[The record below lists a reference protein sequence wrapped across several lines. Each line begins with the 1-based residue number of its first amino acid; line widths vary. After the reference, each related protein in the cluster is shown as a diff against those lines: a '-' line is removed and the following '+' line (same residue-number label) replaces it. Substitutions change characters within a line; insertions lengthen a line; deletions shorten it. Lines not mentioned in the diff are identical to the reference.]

1 MSPTRRPTVAT
12 IGYQA
17 ATVPSFLAALADARV
32 ELLVDVRAVASS
44 RRPGFSKSRLAGNL
58 AEAGIAYV
66 HLRGLGTPAAG
77 RAAARAGRP
86 GRMRSIFLEHLRTHG
101 AQAELGELAE
111 LVRGG
116 RRVCLLCFEAD
127 PAHCH
132 RTLVADA
139 LAARVPIEI
148 RHLHPHDTPS

>member
-1 MSPTRRPTVAT
+1 LSPGRRPTVAT

-17 ATVPSFLAALADARV
+17 ATVPSFLAALAAARV

-58 AEAGIAYV
+58 ADAGIAYV

-77 RAAARAGRP
+77 RAAARAGRH
-86 GRMRSIFLEHLRTHG
+86 GRMRSIFLDHLRTHD
-101 AQAELGELAE
+101 AQAELAE
-111 LVRGG
+111 LEELVHGG

-132 RTLVADA
+132 RTLVAEA
-139 LAARVPIEI
+139 LAARLPIQI
-148 RHLHPHDTPS
+148 RHLLPHETAS